1 MESKEKDRM
10 ILSIAENLDLCEW
23 LIERGLGLDECAC
36 VLCEMECGDT
46 FALALA
52 RVFQRREKLKEKLHE
67 KTNQPS
73 WDNPLTP

>member
-23 LIERGLGLDECAC
+23 LMERGLGLGECAC
-36 VLCEMECGDT
+36 VLCELECGDT

-52 RVFQRREKLKEKLHE
+52 RVFQRREKLKEKLDE
-67 KTNQPS
+67 KTKSTNCG
-73 WDNPLTP
+73 NPIIP